1 MDQILEDMQSNLEAK
16 LFIQEFV
23 EITEWK

>member
-1 MDQILEDMQSNLEAK
+1 MDQILEDMQSNLEAR

-23 EITEWK
+23 EITE